1 MTGQT
6 DITKIRMGP
15 EGEKVEGGKEGETFK
30 IYSKICQRGGLL
42 QYWGKAIRHDKG
54 VFTNH

>member
-15 EGEKVEGGKEGETFK
+15 VGEKVEVGKEGETLRYAAK
-30 IYSKICQRGGLL
+30 SVKEEVYCG
-42 QYWGKAIRHDKG
+42 IREM
-54 VFTNH
+54 